1 MEYHEP
7 TPSVLMLHDGELDTL
22 TAVIESL
29 GGVDRRGNPSNLDRA
44 QAWDVIV
51 ASAGRMLE
59 LDEHLSNTSAV
70 RIAVLDAD
78 SKTLRKMLNRV
89 DTDLL
94 VRQPVHPAALRLLI
108 LHALYRGPEKRRAT
122 RVSMGAPVRFR
133 SGLRRRPAIL
143 AELSIRGCRMMVD
156 SGSHR
161 AVPDKLVT
169 VVLPPGVTHDKR
181 SLSLR
186 GHVLRTSSA
195 GEGTDVI
202 AVLFELLRDATRKRL
217 ESIVAAHS
225 NGPAVL
231 DETVALALDSLP
243 IIPDDAAASPVIPK
257 DDGPPPIAPEDTGP
271 APVISEDA
279 AAAPVISEDA
289 EPAPAPPEDAG
300 PAPIISE
307 DPEPLP
313 IAFEDLAPS
322 PITPEEAGATPV
334 AAEET
339 DPSSS
344 VPEDGEPG
352 PLELD
357 SSADEP
363 AGERRIQG
371 RHSISRRIV
380 ALGDEAARVLI
391 GRDLSIGGM
400 RVDST
405 PGLAVGDRLKVA
417 VHIRPDG
424 QPLVVSAEITRDDGP
439 DGMALRFVDL
449 SPAACAYLAEM
460 VVALPTIIEP
470 NQSKEGAGVVVSEVV
485 GRRPN

>member
-1 MEYHEP
+1 
-7 TPSVLMLHDGELDTL
+7 
-22 TAVIESL
+22 
-29 GGVDRRGNPSNLDRA
+29 
-44 QAWDVIV
+44 
-51 ASAGRMLE
+51 MLE
-59 LDEHLSNTSAV
+59 LHEHLSDTSAV

-78 SKTLRKMLNRV
+78 SKALRKMLNRV

-108 LHALYRGPEKRRAT
+108 LHALYRGPEKRRTT
-122 RVSMGAPVRFR
+122 RVSMGASVRFR

-143 AELSIRGCRMMVD
+143 AELSTRGCRMMVD

-231 DETVALALDSLP
+231 DETVALHSLP
-243 IIPDDAAASPVIPK
+243 IIPDDAAAS
-257 DDGPPPIAPEDTGP
+257 
-271 APVISEDA
+271 
-279 AAAPVISEDA
+279 PVISEDA

-322 PITPEEAGATPV
+322 PIAPEDARPV
-334 AAEET
+334 LSVAEET
-339 DPSSS
+339 EPSPS
-344 VPEDGEPG
+344 VSEDGEPG

-371 RHSISRRIV
+371 RHTISRRIV

-405 PGLAVGDRLKVA
+405 PGLAVGDRLKIA

-424 QPLVVSAEITRDDGP
+424 QPLVVSAEMTRDDGP

-470 NQSKEGAGVVVSEVV
+470 NQSTEGSGVVVSEVV

>member
-29 GGVDRRGNPSNLDRA
+29 GGVDRRGNPSDLDRA

-59 LDEHLSNTSAV
+59 LHEHLSDTSAV

-78 SKTLRKMLNRV
+78 SKALRKMLNRV

-108 LHALYRGPEKRRAT
+108 LHALYRGPEKRRTT
-122 RVSMGAPVRFR
+122 RVSMGASVRFR

-143 AELSIRGCRMMVD
+143 AELSTRGCRMMVD

-231 DETVALALDSLP
+231 DETVALHSLP
-243 IIPDDAAASPVIPK
+243 IIPDDAAAS
-257 DDGPPPIAPEDTGP
+257 
-271 APVISEDA
+271 
-279 AAAPVISEDA
+279 PVISEDA

-300 PAPIISE
+300 PAPILSE

-313 IAFEDLAPS
+313 IAFEDPAPS
-322 PITPEEAGATPV
+322 PITPEDAGPSLSV
-334 AAEET
+334 AEET
-339 DPSSS
+339 EPSPSA
-344 VPEDGEPG
+344 PEGGEPG

-357 SSADEP
+357 SSAEEP

-371 RHSISRRIV
+371 RHTISRRIV

-405 PGLAVGDRLKVA
+405 PGLAVGDRLRIA

-424 QPLVVSAEITRDDGP
+424 QPLVVSAEMTRDDGP

-470 NQSKEGAGVVVSEVV
+470 NQSTEGSGVVVSEVV

>member
-1 MEYHEP
+1 
-7 TPSVLMLHDGELDTL
+7 
-22 TAVIESL
+22 
-29 GGVDRRGNPSNLDRA
+29 
-44 QAWDVIV
+44 
-51 ASAGRMLE
+51 
-59 LDEHLSNTSAV
+59 
-70 RIAVLDAD
+70 
-78 SKTLRKMLNRV
+78 
-89 DTDLL
+89 
-94 VRQPVHPAALRLLI
+94 VHPAALRLLI

-143 AELSIRGCRMMVD
+143 AELSTRGCRMMVE

-195 GEGTDVI
+195 GDGTDVI
-202 AVLFELLRDATRKRL
+202 AVLFELLRDATRKKL

-231 DETVALALDSLP
+231 DETVALALHSLP
-243 IIPDDAAASPVIPK
+243 IIPDDAAASPVIPE
-257 DDGPPPIAPEDTGP
+257 DDGPPPIAPED
-271 APVISEDA
+271 
-279 AAAPVISEDA
+279 
-289 EPAPAPPEDAG
+289 AG
-300 PAPIISE
+300 PASVISE

-322 PITPEEAGATPV
+322 PITPEEAGAAPI

-339 DPSSS
+339 EPSLSVAEETAPLPS
-344 VPEDGEPG
+344 VPVDVEPS

-363 AGERRIQG
+363 TGERRIQA
-371 RHSISRRIV
+371 RHTISRRIV
-380 ALGDEAARVLI
+380 ALSDEAARVLI

-405 PGLAVGDRLKVA
+405 PGLAVGDLLKVA

-424 QPLVVSAEITRDDGP
+424 QPLVVSAEITRDSGP
-439 DGMALRFVDL
+439 DGMAMRFVDL

-460 VVALPTIIEP
+460 VVTLPTIIEP